1 MGHKFN
7 PWPRKI
13 PHAVGQLSMCVT
25 TTESMGCN
33 YWCTRNLEPVFLN
46 KSQHNEKPAHH
57 IKEEPSLAATR
68 ENLHA
73 ATKTHSS
80 QKEINIFKK

>member
-1 MGHKFN
+1 MQGTQVQSLAQKDSPCCGATKHV
-7 PWPRKI
+7 RD
-13 PHAVGQLSMCVT
+13 
-25 TTESMGCN
+25 N